1 MIVHQYLL
9 WAKTVSD
16 EERGRGLG
24 MLADAYVRGELEGVE
39 ALGFEAA
46 LPVLAQDPYPPARLA
61 LAQALC
67 RHPGLPDDLAL
78 RLAELDGEPGLRM
91 LACSPVLNECALIEL
106 AEAGSEARRAA
117 IAARAP
123 VTAPV
128 AAALAEIAGE
138 EACLVLVG
146 NPAADVQG
154 FALGRIVARHGH
166 GAALREVLLA
176 RRDLPASVHQ
186 ALIRAVANALSV
198 FVVERGRRAPGETAG
213 EEAGEAPDAEAGEEA
228 VPESSGEGRERAVV
242 AMVGR
247 AGPDLRALAGQLQ
260 QRGELTPAA
269 VLKALLSGRMRL
281 FLEMVAL
288 LSGLPTDRVAA
299 LAADRSGDAFRI
311 LYDRLGLPYGAFTAF
326 RSALHLLQ
334 KEAYLDDE
342 EGPAGL
348 QRRIVEEALY
358 QYKRLGE
365 TGARNPVVA
374 LLERWRDEE
383 PVDELGTTLAA

>member
-9 WAKTVSD
+9 WAKSVSD

-24 MLADAYVRGELEGVE
+24 MLAGAYARGELDGVD

-61 LAQALC
+61 LAEALC
-67 RHPGLPDDLAL
+67 RHPRLPDDLAL

-91 LACSPVLNECALIEL
+91 LAGSPVLNACELIEM
-106 AEAGSEARRAA
+106 AEAGSEVRRAA
-117 IAARAP
+117 IAARTP

-138 EACLVLVG
+138 EACLALVG
-146 NPAADVQG
+146 NPAADLPG

-166 GAALREVLLA
+166 AAALREMLLA
-176 RRDLPASVHQ
+176 RRDLPAGVHQ

-198 FVVERGRRAPGETAG
+198 FVVERGRRNAAG
-213 EEAGEAPDAEAGEEA
+213 EVAEQEAGPEQQAALETTGEAH
-228 VPESSGEGRERAVV
+228 ERAVV

-247 AGPDLRALAGQLQ
+247 AAPDLRALAGQLQ

-288 LSGLPTDRVAA
+288 LTGLPIDRVAA

-334 KEAYLDDE
+334 KEPYLDDE
-342 EGPAGL
+342 DVAAGL

-358 QYKRLGE
+358 QYARLGE
-365 TGARNPVVA
+365 TAARNPVVA